1 MFLTTEDTENTEMKK
16 VKLRFI
22 RGYANATHAD
32 LTQVK
37 NIPQMILI
45 AIVYYQIYINALIL
59 LPRLQK
65 PVHRF
70 EFI

>member
-1 MFLTTEDTENTEMKK
+1 MGK

-22 RGYANATHAD
+22 LFYANATHAD

-45 AIVYYQIYINALIL
+45 AIVYHRIYINAVVASPLDTVCKL
-59 LPRLQK
+59 WS
-65 PVHRF
+65 
-70 EFI
+70 